1 MKKLSKTV
9 IGIIISGAAATVIL
23 SQFLDEKEG
32 NRLTA
37 YRDGANV
44 WTICRGATHVDGKP
58 VIQGIQ
64 LSAEKCEQV
73 NKFEV
78 DKAIAWV
85 ERHVQVPLT
94 DAQKAGIASFC
105 PYNIGTTKCLSST
118 FYRKLNAGDYRG
130 ACAEIKRWIFDGGK
144 DCRIR
149 ANNCAGQPLRRAQE
163 SALACWGLDV

>member
-1 MKKLSKTV
+1 MSKLSKPMLGL
-9 IGIIISGAAATVIL
+9 ILAGATATAL
-23 SQFLDEKEG
+23 LTQFLHEKEG

-44 WTICRGATHVDGKP
+44 WIICRGATRVDDKP
-58 VIQGIQ
+58 VVQGLQ

-78 DKAIAWV
+78 NKAIAWV
-85 ERHVQVPLT
+85 EHHVQVPLT

-105 PYNIGTTKCLSST
+105 PYNIGAGKCLSST

-130 ACAEIKRWIFDGGK
+130 ACTEIKRWLFDGGK

-149 ANNCAGQPLRRAQE
+149 ANNCAGQVMRRAQE
-163 SALACWGLDV
+163 SELTCWGLDV

>member
-1 MKKLSKTV
+1 MSKLSKPMLGL
-9 IGIIISGAAATVIL
+9 ILAGATATTIL
-23 SQFLDEKEG
+23 AQFLHEKES

-44 WTICRGATHVDGKP
+44 WTICRGATRVDDKP
-58 VIQGIQ
+58 VRQSLQ
-64 LSAEKCEQV
+64 LSAKKCEQV

-85 ERHVQVPLT
+85 ERHVQVPLS

-105 PYNIGTTKCLSST
+105 PYNIGASKCFSST
-118 FYRKLNAGDYRG
+118 FYRKLNAGDYHG
-130 ACAEIKRWIFDGGK
+130 ACAEIKRWPFDGGK

-149 ANNCAGQPLRRAQE
+149 ANNCAGQVMRRAQE
-163 SALACWGLDV
+163 SELTC